1 MSKDLLMSL
10 LLEGSVDT
18 IYMVLLSSMIA
29 FFIGLPLGVILSV
42 TSQGGILRNKPINS
56 ILSLLVNIGRS
67 APFVILMIAIIP
79 FTRWIVGTS
88 IGINAAV
95 VPLSVAAIPFVG
107 RVVETSLRE
116 IDQGI
121 IESALAMGAT
131 PFEIIYKVLLPEGLP
146 GIIGGLTLTVINLV
160 GYSAMAGILGAG
172 GLGDIAVRY
181 GYQRFMPKV
190 MVATVVILVIMVQL
204 CQITGDKLASLTRHD
219 RKETTD

>member
-1 MSKDLLMSL
+1 MSRDLLNL
-10 LLEGSVDT
+10 LLEGSLDT
-18 IYMVLLSSMIA
+18 VYMVAMSSLIA
-29 FFIGLPLGVILSV
+29 FVIGLPLGVVLSV
-42 TSQGGILRNKPINS
+42 TSPGGILRNRYINAV
-56 ILSLLVNIGRS
+56 LSLAVNIGRS

-116 IDQGI
+116 IDRGI
-121 IESALAMGAT
+121 IEAASSMGAT
-131 PFEIIYKVLLPEGLP
+131 PFEIIRKVLLPEGLP

-160 GYSAMAGILGAG
+160 GYSAMAGTLGAG

-181 GYQRFMPKV
+181 GYQRFMPRV
-190 MVATVVILVIMVQL
+190 MIATVIILVIMVQL
-204 CQITGDKLASLTRHD
+204 CQIAGDKLAEATRHD
-219 RKETTD
+219 RK